1 LILFKFEYDSKILF
15 IIKEIDNLKKEM
27 DSSLLTSQVYK
38 LSSLIAYSKDSVVS
52 KTLINKDSG
61 TITLFSFDKDQGLSE
76 HKAPYDALVYIIKGD
91 MLIGIEENNFTV
103 KTGETI
109 LLPANKMHSLKAIS
123 KSKMFLVMIK
133 ESKTKLT
140 V

>member
-15 IIKEIDNLKKEM
+15 KIKEIDNLKKEM

-52 KTLINKDSG
+52 RTLINKDSG

-133 ESKTKLT
+133 EN
-140 V
+140 

>member
-1 LILFKFEYDSKILF
+1 MILFKFEYDSKILF

>member
-1 LILFKFEYDSKILF
+1 M
-15 IIKEIDNLKKEM
+15 KKEM

-38 LSSLIAYSKDSVVS
+38 LSSLIDYSKDSVVS

-76 HKAPYDALVYIIKGD
+76 HKAPYDALFYIIKGD